1 MAVDALGSISAGP
14 LSLTVGET
22 YTDNISSTSDV
33 DYFKI
38 SSSEISVPS
47 TATVTFTGLSTTTN
61 NNEFVVTIR
70 NAADTVLNTLTTGV
84 SGTVSAPVGS
94 SQPYYIR
101 VEDGST
107 YDGSNY
113 GIKVDIAS
121 TSESELATSSVDN
134 GSVASANH
142 LIDNVSFVGKLQSA
156 TDSDWYAFTTGNVDG
171 STVTVSVAPTASDA
185 TFYNVKITDEN
196 GNTLSKTG
204 GDSLSTTAGTTAGSL
219 TFDVVSSSSTT
230 AGTYFL
236 NVAASDSSTF
246 AASSESG
253 NNYTITLAGT
263 TDYNA
268 VPIVSIGS
276 VSSGTYGSITENDNV
291 YANVSTASTTA
302 LSSIVS
308 VSDADSST
316 VNNPLNST
324 IGSYIIGLQDT
335 TSSSVTT
342 AGTIT
347 YTDDNTSATATI
359 NAQTSTG
366 SGFFNELSAAEFA
379 TANYIAGS
387 SSDDNQK
394 IYAYAIDTSGS
405 SADAL
410 GLTYPFDTS
419 GIIAYRYITSDAG
432 VTISGS
438 NSTVLYE
445 GNSSTSQ
452 TLTATL
458 VGTPSGSNNVKLV
471 FDAPE
476 DLTLFTGSG
485 SSVTQVSATD
495 NTYRLTLDAST
506 TSATFTVTAPVVA
519 DSDGV
524 TETATLTYA
533 TVSSDTNF
541 NGLTVAS
548 TDFTVS
554 ENIATFSVSD
564 VTYSSGTNVAEGSSS
579 KTATYTITAA
589 DIGSS
594 ETLTLNLASS
604 GLTFN
609 SATSFDLTASNT
621 SATIIVVAEDD
632 STVEAGSASDGIHSH
647 AVTHAIYEGST
658 LASNYVGTIADTSVA
673 VADNDGTSGTTISI
687 VDSNGSTSSAIPSD
701 VVLNLIDS
709 SSNSTSFT
717 SSGGDITLTSDLTI
731 SHVTVTASSSH
742 QYSSGLDLSDVGSSL
757 RHFVGLNTLTGQ
769 SLQAADVDNDG
780 SVSLSDVGTSLRA
793 YVGLTTLNTFDLVDS
808 NGNKVTDIGSSS
820 ETTLFLVE
828 NGDVSLDGAFVTI
841 A

>member
-1 MAVDALGSISAGP
+1 
-14 LSLTVGET
+14 
-22 YTDNISSTSDV
+22 
-33 DYFKI
+33 
-38 SSSEISVPS
+38 
-47 TATVTFTGLSTTTN
+47 
-61 NNEFVVTIR
+61 
-70 NAADTVLNTLTTGV
+70 
-84 SGTVSAPVGS
+84 
-94 SQPYYIR
+94 
-101 VEDGST
+101 
-107 YDGSNY
+107 
-113 GIKVDIAS
+113 
-121 TSESELATSSVDN
+121 VDN

-156 TDSDWYAFTTGNVDG
+156 TDSDWYAFTTGNVNG

-196 GNTLSKTG
+196 GTTLSKTG

-268 VPIVSIGS
+268 VPITSIGS

-291 YANVSTASTTA
+291 YANVSRGSTTA

-308 VSDADSST
+308 VSDADT
-316 VNNPLNST
+316 DTINST

-347 YTDDNTSATATI
+347 YTDDETSATTTI
-359 NAQTSTG
+359 NAQASTG
-366 SGFFNELSAAEFA
+366 AGFFNALSAAEFA

-394 IYAYAIDTSGS
+394 IYAYVIDTSGS
-405 SADAL
+405 SATAL

-419 GIIAYRYITSDAG
+419 GIIKYRYITSDAG

-438 NSTVLYE
+438 DSTVLYE

-458 VGTPSGSNNVKLV
+458 VGTPSGSNDVKLV
-471 FDAPE
+471 LDAPE
-476 DLTLFTGSG
+476 DLTLSG

-579 KTATYTITAA
+579 KTATYTITASG
-589 DIGSS
+589 IGSS

-609 SATSFDLTASNT
+609 SATSFDLTASST
-621 SATIIVVAEDD
+621 TATIIVVAEDD
-632 STVEAGSASDGIHSH
+632 STVEAGSANDGVHSH
-647 AVTHAIYEGST
+647 AVTHAIYEGSSI
-658 LASNYVGTIADTSVA
+658 ASNYVGTIADTSVA

-687 VDSNGSTSSAIPSD
+687 VDSDGSSSSAIPSD

-717 SSGGDITLTSDLTI
+717 SSGGDITITSDLTI

-742 QYSSGLDLSDVGSSL
+742 EYSSGINLSDVGSSL
-757 RHFVGLNTLTGQ
+757 RHFVGMTTLTGQ
-769 SLQAADVDNDG
+769 ALQAADIDNDG

-793 YVGLTTLNTFDLVDS
+793 YVGMTTINTFDLVNS
-808 NGNKVTDIGSSS
+808 SGSRVTDVGSTS
-820 ETTLFLVE
+820 ETTLYLVE
-828 NGDVSLDGAFVTI
+828 NGDVSLDGAFVVI

>member
-1 MAVDALGSISAGP
+1 MADAVGSISAGP
-14 LSLTVGET
+14 LSLTLGET
-22 YTDNISSTSDV
+22 YTDNVASTSDV

-38 SSSEISVPS
+38 SSSDISVPS
-47 TATVTFTGLSTTTN
+47 TATVTFTGLSSTTN

-70 NAADTVLNTLTTGV
+70 DASDVVLNTLTTGV
-84 SGTVSAPVGS
+84 SSTFSAPVS
-94 SQPYYIR
+94 STQPYYIR

-107 YDGSNY
+107 FDNSNY
-113 GIKVDIAS
+113 SLKVDVAA
-121 TSESELATSSVDN
+121 TSESELASSAVDN
-134 GSVASANH
+134 GSVASSNH

-156 TDSDWYAFTTGNVDG
+156 TDSDWYAFTTGNVEG
-171 STVTVSVAPTASDA
+171 STVTVSVAPRASDA

-196 GNTLSKTG
+196 GTTLTKTG
-204 GDSLSTTAGTTAGSL
+204 GDSLSTTAGTSAASL
-219 TFDVVSSSSTT
+219 TFNVAASSSTT

-236 NVAASDSSTF
+236 NVSASDSSTF
-246 AASSESG
+246 AASSEFG
-253 NNYTITLAGT
+253 NNYAITLAGT

-268 VPIVSIGS
+268 TPVTTIGT
-276 VSSGTYGSITENDNV
+276 VSSGTYGTQTENDNV
-291 YANVSTASTTA
+291 YANVSRGSSTS
-302 LSSIVS
+302 LSNIIS
-308 VSDADSST
+308 VSDADTDSI
-316 VNNPLNST
+316 NST
-324 IGSYIIGLQDT
+324 IGSYVIGLLDS
-335 TSSSVTT
+335 TSASVTT

-347 YTDDNTSATATI
+347 YTDDDTSATATI
-359 NAQTSTG
+359 TAKSSDSG
-366 SGFFNELSAAEFA
+366 SGFFNSLSAAEFA
-379 TANYIAGS
+379 TASYVAGS
-387 SSDDNQK
+387 SADDNQK
-394 IYAYAIDTSGS
+394 IYAWAVDTSGS
-405 SADAL
+405 SASSL
-410 GLTYPFDTS
+410 GITNPADTS
-419 GIIAYRYITSDAG
+419 GLIKYRYITSDAG

-445 GNSSTSQ
+445 GNSSTTQ

-458 VGTPSGSNNVKLV
+458 VGTPSGTNNVTLII
-471 FDAPE
+471 DAPV
-476 DLTLFTGSG
+476 DLTLSG
-485 SSVTQVSATD
+485 SAVTQVSSTD
-495 NTYRLTLDAST
+495 NTYRLTLDALT
-506 TSATFTVTAPVVA
+506 NSATYTVSAPVVA

-533 TVSSDTNF
+533 TVSSDTKF
-541 NGLTVAS
+541 NGLTVPS

-589 DIGSS
+589 GIGSS

-604 GLTFN
+604 GLTFD

-621 SATIIVVAEDD
+621 TATIIVVAEDD
-632 STVEAGSASDGIHSH
+632 STVEAGSADDGVHSH

-658 LASNYVGTIADTSVA
+658 IASNYVGTIADTSVA

-687 VDSNGSTSSAIPSD
+687 VDSDGSTSSAIPSD

-742 QYSSGLDLSDVGSSL
+742 QYSSGLDLSDVGSAL

-769 SLQAADVDNDG
+769 SLHAADVDNDG

-808 NGNKVTDIGSSS
+808 SGNKVTDIGSSS

-828 NGDVSLDGAFVTI
+828 NGDVSLDGAFVVIT
-841 A
+841 